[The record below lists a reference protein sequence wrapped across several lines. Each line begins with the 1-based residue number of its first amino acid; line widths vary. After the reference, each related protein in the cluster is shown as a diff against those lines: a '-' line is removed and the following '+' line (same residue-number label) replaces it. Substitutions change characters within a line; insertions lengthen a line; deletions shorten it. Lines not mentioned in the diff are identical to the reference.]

1 MLARMIRAILAGAA
15 AAFVAG
21 GAMAQ
26 ANLTPIDAFKDWNA
40 YTVKEK
46 DGKACYIA
54 SQPKDSKPKE
64 AKRDPIWLL
73 VTHRPYK
80 KIENEVS
87 VYIGYPFK
95 DGSTARVEVDG
106 QPFELFTNSD
116 TAWSNTPAD
125 DAKLVEAMR
134 KGDKLTVKGVSSRG
148 TETVDQF
155 SLSGFTAAMKAIS
168 DACGVK

>member
-1 MLARMIRAILAGAA
+1 MLAAMIRAILAGAA
-15 AAFVAG
+15 AACVAC
-21 GAMAQ
+21 GAAAQ

-73 VTHRPYK
+73 VTHRPYR

-87 VYIGYPFK
+87 VYVGYPFK
-95 DGSTARVEVDG
+95 DGSNARVEIDG
-106 QPFELFTNSD
+106 QAFELFTKDD

-125 DAKLVEAMR
+125 DAKLVDAMR
-134 KGDKLTVKGVSSRG
+134 KGSKLQVKGVSSRG

-155 SLSGFTAAMKAIS
+155 SLAGFTAAMKAIG

>member
-15 AAFVAG
+15 AACVAS
-21 GAMAQ
+21 GAAAQ
-26 ANLTPIDAFKDWNA
+26 ANLTPIDTFKDWNA

-46 DGKACYIA
+46 DGKACYVA

-64 AKRDPIWLL
+64 AKRAPIWLL

-80 KIENEVS
+80 KVENEVS

-125 DAKLVEAMR
+125 DAKLV
-134 KGDKLTVKGVSSRG
+134 VKGVSSRG

-155 SLSGFTAAMKAIS
+155 SLSGFTAAMNAIGE
-168 DACGVK
+168 ACGVK

>member
-1 MLARMIRAILAGAA
+1 MIRAILAGVAA
-15 AAFVAG
+15 VLVAG
-21 GAMAQ
+21 GAAAQ
-26 ANLTPIDAFKDWNA
+26 ANLTPLGSFKDWNA

-46 DGKACYIA
+46 DGKACYVA

-80 KIENEVS
+80 KVENEVS

-95 DGSTARVEVDG
+95 EGSTARIEVDG
-106 QPFELFTNSD
+106 QPFELFTNGD

-134 KGDKLTVKGVSSRG
+134 KGNKLQVKGVSTRG
-148 TETVDQF
+148 TDTVDQF
-155 SLSGFTAAMKAIS
+155 SLSGFTAAMKAIG
-168 DACGVK
+168 DACDVK